1 MDPSHEME
9 AQVGHSTILAWC
21 GMPQWRKELAKG
33 RNWVQE
39 MMKKTQPKK
48 DEVTVAHLKVTK
60 TAYETLAEEGRWC
73 ALPRT
78 EGIGPHGS

>member
-1 MDPSHEME
+1 MDPTHRD
-9 AQVGHSTILAWC
+9 GSTSGAFHNIGVVWDAPMAK
-21 GMPQWRKELAKG
+21 GAGEGKELGTGNDEK
-33 RNWVQE
+33 N
-39 MMKKTQPKK
+39 QPKK